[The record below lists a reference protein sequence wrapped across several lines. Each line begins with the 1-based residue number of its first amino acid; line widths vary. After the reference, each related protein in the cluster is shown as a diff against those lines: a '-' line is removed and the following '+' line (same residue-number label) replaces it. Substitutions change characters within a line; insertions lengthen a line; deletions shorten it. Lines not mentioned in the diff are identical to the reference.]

1 VSFRFMHLA
10 NHGGKNI
17 GNAAL
22 IQGVESLL
30 REDLPFEATF
40 LEEPWD
46 LYSRHELRFDERF
59 VARVN
64 SESDALL
71 VGGAVAFDGSSM
83 YANAGFRLDLP
94 LELWDRVERP
104 VVFYGLSYRGWPT
117 WPYHHREALKATLDR
132 ILGSETMLFS
142 VRNDGTKEW
151 LGELL
156 GLHSERIHVVP
167 DPGVFVPTADARHP
181 ELEVGKLNV
190 IVAPNAED
198 EMPRYGRAA
207 RKRSLR
213 VPRGGS
219 ELRNWLP
226 VSSSWGWRES
236 RATFLRELA
245 GALARLGADHDLN
258 LIFCAHDVFDIGMCY
273 ELFWLLPEQLRH
285 RAVFASASLSNG
297 NGPYFY
303 DLYAKADLAISM
315 RVHSMNPCV
324 GLGTPVVPIVSQ
336 ARMRAFMSD
345 AGLGDLTVDL
355 DEPGVGDAV
364 YRFASNALAS
374 PAEARARLFEARGRL
389 REQASMFDSRVA
401 TLLEAA

>member
-1 VSFRFMHLA
+1 MHLA

-22 IQGVESLL
+22 ILGVESLL
-30 REDLPFEATF
+30 TEDLPVEPKF

-46 LYSRHELRFDERF
+46 LYSRHELHFDEHF
-59 VARVN
+59 VERIN
-64 SESDALL
+64 TESDALL

-94 LELWDRVERP
+94 LELWDRIERP
-104 VVFYGLSYRGWPT
+104 VVFYGLSYRRWPT
-117 WPYHHREALKATLDR
+117 WPYHHQEALRATLGR
-132 ILGSETMLFS
+132 ILDSETMLFS

-151 LGELL
+151 LAELL
-156 GLHSERIHVVP
+156 GLRSERIHVVP
-167 DPGVFVPTADARHP
+167 DPGVFVSTEDAWHP
-181 ELEVGKLNV
+181 ELEAGKLNV

-198 EMPRYGRAA
+198 EMARYGRAA

-213 VPRGGS
+213 VPRGGA
-219 ELRNWLP
+219 ELRDWLP

-236 RATFLRELA
+236 RAGFLRELA
-245 GALARLGADHDLN
+245 TALGRLGADHDLN

-285 RAVFASASLSNG
+285 RTVFASASLSNG
-297 NGPYFY
+297 NGRYFY
-303 DLYAKADLAISM
+303 DLYAKADLAIAM

-324 GLGTPVVPIVSQ
+324 GLGTPVVPVVSQ

-345 AGLGDLTVDL
+345 AGLTDLTVDI

-364 YRFASNALAS
+364 YRAASRALAS
-374 PAEARARLFEARGRL
+374 PAESRSRLADARARLRAG
-389 REQASMFDSRVA
+389 ASGFDARVA